1 MAQIYI
7 GLSGYSYNPW
17 QGKDRFYP
25 DGLKQAEFLRYYAN
39 RYKSVELDG
48 VWYRLPTVA
57 TVRIWAEQTPQDF
70 TFSPKAHRQITH
82 FKRLS
87 AEALPLTYA
96 MLDRLSPLA
105 HRNKLG
111 PILLQLPPNF
121 MRDDA
126 KLHEFLCGLPPDYR
140 WAVEFRHESWR
151 SPEVGDILRRHGVA
165 WAMVDTDDQ
174 QVDSHDTARFW
185 YIRLRRREYSKRR
198 LTKWANLL
206 LEARERGQDCYVYC
220 KHEDEGSPWVW
231 ADQLLI
237 LTGK

>member
-7 GLSGYSYNPW
+7 GLSGYSYKPW

-25 DGLKQAEFLRYYAN
+25 DGLKQAEFLGYYAN
-39 RYKSVELDG
+39 RYKSVEMDG

-87 AEALPLTYA
+87 AEALPVIYT

-111 PILLQLPPNF
+111 PILFQLPPNF
-121 MRDDA
+121 MRDDTR
-126 KLHEFLCGLPPDYR
+126 LHEFLCGLPGDYR

-151 SPEVGDILRRHGVA
+151 SPEVEDILRRHGVA
-165 WAMVDTDDQ
+165 WATVDTDDQ
-174 QVDSHDTARFW
+174 QAESHDTARFW
-185 YIRLRRREYSKRR
+185 YIRLRRSEYSKLR

-206 LEARERGQDCYVYC
+206 LEARKRGQDCYVYC

-237 LTGK
+237 LTGT